1 VKLLSNRI
9 QKIKTGSYSPSL
21 QLSPTRGERA
31 ERPCFWLAIEKI
43 FLYNKETRRR
53 SQVVR
58 QESAKLPFSGPN
70 PLVASNCFSKP
81 VEIFAAKAVK

>member
-1 VKLLSNRI
+1 MAKFLDCFGI
-9 QKIKTGSYSPSL
+9 L
-21 QLSPTRGERA
+21 QLKDSSQRK
-31 ERPCFWLAIEKI
+31 WDVLLAIEKI

-70 PLVASNCFSKP
+70 PLVASNCFYP
-81 VEIFAAKAVK
+81 GNLIFCQFLPY

>member
-1 VKLLSNRI
+1 MAK
-9 QKIKTGSYSPSL
+9 SL
-21 QLSPTRGERA
+21 DCFVIFQLKDSSQRKWKV
-31 ERPCFWLAIEKI
+31 FLAIEKI

-70 PLVASNCFSKP
+70 PLVASNCFQSGKSH
-81 VEIFAAKAVK
+81 VFVGL

>member
-1 VKLLSNRI
+1 MAESLDCRVI
-9 QKIKTGSYSPSL
+9 L
-21 QLSPTRGERA
+21 QLKDSSQRKWKI
-31 ERPCFWLAIEKI
+31 WLANEKI
-43 FLYNKETRRR
+43 FLYNKEARRR

-70 PLVASNCFSKP
+70 PLVASNCFYR